1 MKHSGG
7 VVALALSLALS
18 TAGISRADIIVETD
32 TDIVNVAGIDMTR
45 HTVRLVAD
53 GSGETVAGWEGDFSG
68 DLYQDWDN
76 GGATPTP
83 TADVLGGVDPD
94 EDSHFLIPGSAGAV
108 IWMVFTPASEDM
120 TTGPNVPD
128 DGWGTKLEYA
138 FALQPAAYA
147 SSLDL
152 AQLIVPLGAEVTM
165 SGLASNQASA
175 EFDTNKT
182 LPEPATLALLGGGMG
197 IGCLARYVRRR
208 KA

>member
-7 VVALALSLALS
+7 VVVLALSLALS
-18 TAGISRADIIVETD
+18 TAGVSRADIIVEWD
-32 TDIVNVAGIDMTR
+32 TDIVNVGGIDMTR
-45 HTVRLVAD
+45 YTVRLVAD
-53 GSGETVAGWEGDFSG
+53 GSGETVAGWEGDFSA

-76 GGATPTP
+76 GGTTPTP
-83 TADVLGGVDPD
+83 TVDVLGGVDPD
-94 EDSHFLIPGSAGAV
+94 KDSHFLTPGAV

-128 DGWGTKLEYA
+128 DGWGTELEYA
-138 FALQPAAYA
+138 FALQMAAYA

-165 SGLASNQASA
+165 SGRASNQVSA

-182 LPEPATLALLGGGMG
+182 LNLPEPATLALLGGGMG

-208 KA
+208 KV